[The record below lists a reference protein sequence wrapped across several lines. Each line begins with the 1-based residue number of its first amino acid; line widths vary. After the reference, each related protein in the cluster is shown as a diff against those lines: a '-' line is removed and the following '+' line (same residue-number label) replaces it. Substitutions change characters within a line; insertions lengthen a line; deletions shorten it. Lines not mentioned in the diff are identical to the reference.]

1 MGELINLDEYR
12 KNKEFKRIFDEFD
25 QRLIELGVE
34 IVWEAN
40 MLNSDGT
47 CTKIGEI
54 DF

>member
-1 MGELINLDEYR
+1 MGELINLNEYR
-12 KNKEFKRIFDEFD
+12 KNKEFKHMFDEFD
-25 QRLIELGVE
+25 QRLIELGIE

-40 MLNSDGT
+40 IFNIDGT